1 MKIIELFGKYV
12 TLQQKKK
19 ILVDKLQIDAVKLST
34 HLSKV
39 FGNGLKYNHRSNF
52 YKVEDD
58 VFADIN
64 RKCDCNRYYYNTEFK
79 SNKFI
84 LSPYAFKFEIV
95 IFEGRKNAGVVFMTL
110 NIIKGA
116 GLNNPTRK
124 KSSKQDI
131 ENEFVNDIFYYFNT
145 IKDLEISK
153 QSGNNIKYNIYDENI
168 DDLINQISLE
178 DFEMKLVAKKYNIG

>member
-1 MKIIELFGKYV
+1 
-12 TLQQKKK
+12 
-19 ILVDKLQIDAVKLST
+19 
-34 HLSKV
+34 
-39 FGNGLKYNHRSNF
+39 
-52 YKVEDD
+52 
-58 VFADIN
+58 
-64 RKCDCNRYYYNTEFK
+64 
-79 SNKFI
+79 
-84 LSPYAFKFEIV
+84 
-95 IFEGRKNAGVVFMTL
+95 MTL